1 MKMSEKYELPLPIQS
16 VWQSLNDV
24 EVLKKSIPG
33 CEELVKKNDQKLNA
47 KVKLKIGP
55 VSATFSGIVELTDLN
70 PPFSYTI
77 SGSGHGGLAGSAQG
91 IAYVELIQ
99 LNNDDITILSYSVD
113 ASVNGKLAQLGSRL
127 IESTAKKLAKKFFEE
142 FVKIIQMNAKNI
154 IQ

>member
-1 MKMSEKYELPLPIQS
+1 MELLNR
-16 VWQSLNDV
+16 NDV
-24 EVLKKSIPG
+24 IFSHHRSHGYYL
-33 CEELVKKNDQKLNA
+33 A
-47 KVKLKIGP
+47 KHGSLTGMIAEFYGKEIG
-55 VSATFSGIVELTDLN
+55 VN
-70 PPFSYTI
+70 
-77 SGSGHGGLAGSAQG
+77 GGLAGSAQG